1 MEGWWWTARDSNRGS
16 SRRCASPARRPMTC
30 SRAWSRPPIPRSP
43 SSAERRGN
51 RMRLKQGTV
60 PGVLLLLLILLA
72 PSAEAKKFR
81 YSSGPKPPEDS
92 TLAVANSYLE
102 PVVSKR
108 GPRVPYT
115 NLQLTQF
122 VADTAVARALASAV
136 VDSGTHAVL
145 APARE
150 HPLNFVLEHAMLKA
164 LARRGCDVTVRR
176 TPIPDDSLKLL
187 FGHPGDPV
195 VEYTLGSARV
205 TYLRFVGMLP
215 GRVKIERQSLV
226 TGSISMR
233 DPNTSRVLWTGD
245 LGQNFVD
252 RFPRGQVQ
260 LIEEERYPEL
270 KAEIPQR
277 NLDKVLE
284 PVLVVLIVGGLVALF
299 FQNRP

>member
-1 MEGWWWTARDSNRGS
+1 MRMKHRAL
-16 SRRCASPARRPMTC
+16 PAL
-30 SRAWSRPPIPRSP
+30 A
-43 SSAERRGN
+43 
-51 RMRLKQGTV
+51 
-60 PGVLLLLLILLA
+60 LLLLVLA
-72 PSAEAKKFR
+72 PAAEAKKFR

-92 TLAVANSYLE
+92 TLSVANSYLE
-102 PVVSKR
+102 PVVRSK

-122 VADTAVARALASAV
+122 VADTAVARALATAV

-145 APARE
+145 APARD

-164 LARRGCDVTVRR
+164 LSRRGVDVTVRR
-176 TPIPDDSLKLL
+176 GQIPDDSLKFL
-187 FGHPGDPV
+187 FGNPGDPV
-195 VEYTLGSARV
+195 VEYTLGSAKV
-205 TYLRFVGMLP
+205 TYLRLVGMLP

-252 RFPRGQVQ
+252 RFPRGQVA
-260 LIEEERYPEL
+260 LVEEERYPDL
-270 KAEIPQR
+270 KGEIPQR

>member
-1 MEGWWWTARDSNRGS
+1 MKH
-16 SRRCASPARRPMTC
+16 
-30 SRAWSRPPIPRSP
+30 RA
-43 SSAERRGN
+43 
-51 RMRLKQGTV
+51 L
-60 PGVLLLLLILLA
+60 PGALLLLLLFVPA
-72 PSAEAKKFR
+72 AEAKKFR
-81 YSSGPKPPEDS
+81 YSSGPKPPADS
-92 TLAVANSYLE
+92 TLAVANAYLE
-102 PVVSKR
+102 PVVRTK

-122 VADTAVARALASAV
+122 VADTAVARALATAV

-145 APARE
+145 APARD
-150 HPLNFVLEHAMLKA
+150 HPLNFVLEHSMLKA
-164 LARRGCDVTVRR
+164 FARRGVEVTVRH
-176 TPIPDDSLKLL
+176 TPVPDDSVKAL
-187 FGHPGDPV
+187 FGNPGDPI

-252 RFPRGQVQ
+252 RFPRNQVP
-260 LIEEERYPEL
+260 LVEEERYPDL
-270 KAEIPQR
+270 KSEIPDR

>member
-1 MEGWWWTARDSNRGS
+1 M
-16 SRRCASPARRPMTC
+16 
-30 SRAWSRPPIPRSP
+30 
-43 SSAERRGN
+43 
-51 RMRLKQGTV
+51 RMMHRTV
-60 PGVLLLLLILLA
+60 PVVMLLLLSLVPA
-72 PSAEAKKFR
+72 AEAKKFR

-102 PVVSKR
+102 PVVSSK

-145 APARE
+145 APSHD
-150 HPLNFVLEHAMLKA
+150 HPLNFVLEHSLLKA
-164 LARRGCDVTVRR
+164 LARKGVDVTVRHA
-176 TPIPDDSLKLL
+176 PIPDDSLKFL
-187 FGHPGDPV
+187 FGNPGDPV
-195 VEYTLGSARV
+195 VEYTLGSAKV

-226 TGSISMR
+226 TGSITLR

-252 RFPRGQVQ
+252 RIPRGQVS
-260 LIEEERYPEL
+260 LVEEERYPDL
-270 KAEIPQR
+270 KSDIPQR
-277 NLDKVLE
+277 NFDKVLE
-284 PVLVVLIVGGLVALF
+284 PILVVVIVGGLVALF

>member
-1 MEGWWWTARDSNRGS
+1 MR
-16 SRRCASPARRPMTC
+16 MMH
-30 SRAWSRPPIPRSP
+30 RA
-43 SSAERRGN
+43 
-51 RMRLKQGTV
+51 L
-60 PGVLLLLLILLA
+60 PGALLLLLLLA
-72 PSAEAKKFR
+72 PAAEAKKFR
-81 YSSGPKPPEDS
+81 YSSGPKPPADS
-92 TLAVANSYLE
+92 TLAVANAYLE
-102 PVVSKR
+102 PVVSSK

-164 LARRGCDVTVRR
+164 LARRGVDVTVRR
-176 TPIPDDSLKLL
+176 TPIPDDSVKFL
-187 FGHPGDPV
+187 FGNPGDPI

-215 GRVKIERQSLV
+215 GRVKIERQSLI

-252 RFPRGQVQ
+252 RFPRGQVS
-260 LIEEERYPEL
+260 LVEEERYPDL
-270 KAEIPQR
+270 KSEIPQR

>member
-1 MEGWWWTARDSNRGS
+1 MKEKEDRMRT
-16 SRRCASPARRPMTC
+16 M
-30 SRAWSRPPIPRSP
+30 SRA
-43 SSAERRGN
+43 
-51 RMRLKQGTV
+51 L
-60 PGVLLLLLILLA
+60 PGVLLLLLSLVPA
-72 PSAEAKKFR
+72 ASAKKFR

-102 PVVSKR
+102 PVVRSK

-122 VADTAVARALASAV
+122 VADTAVTRALAAAV

-164 LARRGCDVTVRR
+164 LARRGVDVTVRR
-176 TPIPDDSLKLL
+176 TPIPDDSLKVL
-187 FGHPGDPV
+187 FGSPGDPV
-195 VEYTLGSARV
+195 VEYTLGSAHV
-205 TYLRFVGMLP
+205 TYLRFIGMLP

-252 RFPRGQVQ
+252 RFPRSQVP
-260 LIEEERYPEL
+260 LVEEERYPEL
-270 KAEIPQR
+270 KAEVPQR
-277 NLDKVLE
+277 NLDKVVE

>member
-1 MEGWWWTARDSNRGS
+1 MRWM
-16 SRRCASPARRPMTC
+16 RR
-30 SRAWSRPPIPRSP
+30 
-43 SSAERRGN
+43 
-51 RMRLKQGTV
+51 TV
-60 PGVLLLLLILLA
+60 PGVLLLLLA
-72 PSAEAKKFR
+72 FVPAAEAKKFR

-92 TLAVANSYLE
+92 TLAVANSYLD
-102 PVVSKR
+102 PVVSSR

-145 APARE
+145 APAHD
-150 HPLNFVLEHAMLKA
+150 HPLNFILEHAMLKA
-164 LARRGCDVTVRR
+164 LARRGVEVTVRHSM
-176 TPIPDDSLKLL
+176 ISDDSLKGL
-187 FGHPGDPV
+187 FGNPGDPV
-195 VEYTLGSARV
+195 VEYTLGSAHI

-215 GRVKIERQSLV
+215 GRVKIERQALV

-252 RFPRGQVQ
+252 RIPRGQVAMV
-260 LIEEERYPEL
+260 EEERYPEL
-270 KAEIPQR
+270 KGEIPQR